1 MNDVVSTEKIPN
13 ENTRRSLV
21 FSGISWPSFFVYPGS
36 LAVLAVS
43 RVVLDPTFVLLVFIR
58 NKSTNQTTKN
68 NFKFLRLSKQYV
80 ARGSAT

>member
-1 MNDVVSTEKIPN
+1 MNVVVLTEKIPN

-21 FSGISWPSFFVYPGS
+21 FSGISWPSFFAYPRS

-43 RVVLDPTFVLLVFIR
+43 RVVHDPTFVLLVFIC
-58 NKSTNQTTKN
+58 NKSTNEMTKS
-68 NFKFLRLSKQYV
+68 NFKFLPLSKQYV